1 MLSGKEKE
9 RRRIF
14 IKEILIR
21 WGGLMKNGKYAA
33 LAVGSVLFALLF
45 VFREDF
51 LKGAAIGLSN
61 CAQVI
66 IPSLFPFMT
75 AASFLGEGELPKTV
89 KRIFEPI
96 TRRIFGQP
104 AEAAIAVAV
113 GLFGGYPSGTRA
125 ALSLYK
131 SGKISRNQAESLML
145 FCVNSGVGFCVNAL
159 GAELLGSEK
168 AGNVIFASL
177 CISAVI
183 TGFFTRPRKAEV
195 FCPVIGTPKSLSE
208 IFVGGVASGAS
219 GIISVCAFTILF
231 SGLLSVASGFV
242 GEKAA
247 TVAAC
252 LLEITSGCAAAS
264 GKFPLSVLAGI
275 CAFGGLCVHMQI
287 FSVAGELKPDLKKF
301 YLFRILHSALSAGI
315 CSVLLK
321 LFPVELPTF
330 LSVAENASLYSFSVP
345 AAISLL
351 FFSSLLIFD
360 LDKQRKI
367 C

>member
-1 MLSGKEKE
+1 
-9 RRRIF
+9 
-14 IKEILIR
+14 
-21 WGGLMKNGKYAA
+21 MKNGRYGA
-33 LAVGSVLFALLF
+33 LTVGAVLFALLF

-51 LKGAAIGLSN
+51 LRGAAVGLSN

-89 KRIFEPI
+89 KKTVEPI
-96 TRRIFGQP
+96 TMRLFGQP
-104 AEAAIAVAV
+104 AESAIAVAV
-113 GLFGGYPSGTRA
+113 GLFGGYPSGARA
-125 ALSLYK
+125 ASSLYK

-145 FCVNSGVGFCVNAL
+145 FCVNPGAGFCVNAL
-159 GAELLGSEK
+159 GAALLGSEK
-168 AGNVIFASL
+168 AGSVIFVSL

-183 TGFFTRPRKAEV
+183 TGLFASSRKEELFRPE
-195 FCPVIGTPKSLSE
+195 ISTPKSLSE
-208 IFVGGVASGAS
+208 IFVEGVASGAS
-219 GIISVCAFTILF
+219 GIISVCAFTTLF
-231 SGLLSVASGFV
+231 SGILSVVSGFV
-242 GEKAA
+242 GEKTAIPL
-247 TVAAC
+247 AC
-252 LLEITSGCAAAS
+252 FLEITSGCAAAS
-264 GKFPLSVLAGI
+264 GKIPLPALAGA

-301 YLFRILHSALSAGI
+301 YLFRLLHSALSTGV
-315 CSVLLK
+315 CFVLFK
-321 LFPVELPTF
+321 LFPVEVPTF
-330 LSVAENASLYSFSVP
+330 LSVSENASLYSFSVP